1 MSDNKPLK
9 QVKMSKKLK
18 IKLNGNEFTLP
29 IESYRESDWGGSIEK
44 YIHMS
49 AKNCA
54 TVIKQF
60 VKQNY
65 PSLKVWAKSDVYSG
79 GSSTRVHVCNSD
91 GSEVDYDVFKKI
103 SEWKHILQGGN
114 FNGMEDI
121 YEYREDKLTTEKGME
136 LKYFPSYIF
145 IENKPQW
152 GTVEYWLNSYNE
164 YKENLSNP
172 DWKKMI
178 DIVNNKF
185 GGSFLEY
192 NKTYM
197 SKKEYERCSLVLK

>member
-1 MSDNKPLK
+1 
-9 QVKMSKKLK
+9 MSKKLK
-18 IKLNGNEFTLP
+18 IKLYGNEFTLP
-29 IESYRESDWGGSIEK
+29 IESYRESNWGGSIEK

-60 VKQNY
+60 VKKNY
-65 PSLKVWAKSDVYSG
+65 PELKVWAKSDVYSG
-79 GSSTRVHVCNSD
+79 GSSTRVSVCNKD
-91 GSEVDYDVFKKI
+91 GSEVDYETFNKI

>member
-1 MSDNKPLK
+1 
-9 QVKMSKKLK
+9 MSKKLK
-18 IKLNGNEFTLP
+18 IKLYGNEFTLP
-29 IESYRESDWGGSIEK
+29 IESYRESNWGGSIEK

-60 VKQNY
+60 VKKNY
-65 PSLKVWAKSDVYSG
+65 PELKVWAKSDVYSG
-79 GSSTRVHVCNSD
+79 GSSTRVSVCNKD
-91 GSEVDYDVFKKI
+91 GSEVDYETFNKI

-172 DWKKMI
+172 DWEKMI